1 MNNSGKKN
9 EVKYV
14 ISVTFSEPQI
24 IDMRK
29 VFFVECKE
37 TRHVRRKSCAP
48 ALRKTFSKQMEN
60 VDSIITNKI
69 QTGEEFEDIWKDIAG
84 DKDPQSE
91 NIQNNGNNGNNEVK
105 KIHRRLRKNKSFCLD
120 DVLKP

>member
-1 MNNSGKKN
+1 MNNSGKKK

-37 TRHVRRKSCAP
+37 TRLVRRKSCAP

-91 NIQNNGNNGNNEVK
+91 NIQNNEVK
-105 KIHRRLRKNKSFCLD
+105 KIQRRLRKNKSFCLE

>member
-1 MNNSGKKN
+1 MNNSGKKK

-91 NIQNNGNNGNNEVK
+91 NNQNNESNEVK
-105 KIHRRLRKNKSFCLD
+105 KIHRRLRKNKSFCLE

>member
-1 MNNSGKKN
+1 MNNSGKKK

-48 ALRKTFSKQMEN
+48 ALRKTFSKQME
-60 VDSIITNKI
+60 
-69 QTGEEFEDIWKDIAG
+69 IWNRFLK
-84 DKDPQSE
+84 
-91 NIQNNGNNGNNEVK
+91 NLEV
-105 KIHRRLRKNKSFCLD
+105 HL
-120 DVLKP
+120 DVL